1 MSTPRMRFLAARA
14 RVPSP
19 RSRFSRYIRHATW
32 HVCHYTQYLP
42 ADSGEWIEVIW

>member
-1 MSTPRMRFLAARA
+1 MISQRLQLLAAQA

-32 HVCHYTQYLP
+32 HVCPYTQYLP
-42 ADSGEWIEVIW
+42 ADSAEWIEVTW